1 MHGSTELLAYARSR
15 IERLSP
21 TAAHAELSR
30 DPRALLIDVRTASHR
45 ATGGH
50 VPGAHCIDLTV
61 LPWRLDPEFGWRIPE
76 ATSFDQRYILMCR
89 HGFSTS
95 LAAWQLGLMGLNNMA
110 DIDGGFEAWC
120 AAGLPVDRSP
130 TFVAD
135 VRE

>member
-1 MHGSTELLAYARSR
+1 
-15 IERLSP
+15 
-21 TAAHAELSR
+21 
-30 DPRALLIDVRTASHR
+30 
-45 ATGGH
+45 
-50 VPGAHCIDLTV
+50 
-61 LPWRLDPEFGWRIPE
+61 
-76 ATSFDQRYILMCR
+76 MCR

-95 LAAWQLGLMGLNNMA
+95 LAAWQLGLMGLNNVA